1 MGWRGAAG
9 GLVSGTKLEYGGRS
23 MSIFKFLNQDDIRRA
38 NDASITDMGD
48 IIKRMF
54 LSNSKEI
61 NNFELSSQ
69 EKKDAIDE
77 MAKLST
83 AALKAAAAAV
93 NPYVSGPARLTHGQR
108 SGSLTGKAADVRGS
122 IDSYMKELRNK
133 SDKNVKARKERE
145 LASALTSA
153 ANSGKLE
160 ITVDGK
166 RYYRKSKRGKYWYS

>member
-1 MGWRGAAG
+1 MVLWKRKEVIYGKPRGRQRKGDFMGGRGAAG

-69 EKKDAIDE
+69 EKK
-77 MAKLST
+77 
-83 AALKAAAAAV
+83 
-93 NPYVSGPARLTHGQR
+93 R
-108 SGSLTGKAADVRGS
+108 
-122 IDSYMKELRNK
+122 
-133 SDKNVKARKERE
+133 
-145 LASALTSA
+145 
-153 ANSGKLE
+153 
-160 ITVDGK
+160 
-166 RYYRKSKRGKYWYS
+166 RY

>member
-1 MGWRGAAG
+1 MNC
-9 GLVSGTKLEYGGRS
+9 LVK
-23 MSIFKFLNQDDIRRA
+23 K
-38 NDASITDMGD
+38 
-48 IIKRMF
+48 
-54 LSNSKEI
+54 
-61 NNFELSSQ
+61 
-69 EKKDAIDE
+69 KKDAIDE

-83 AALKAAAAAV
+83 AALKASAAAV
-93 NPYVSGPARLTHGQR
+93 NPYVSGPARLTQGQR
-108 SGSLTGKAADVRGS
+108 SGSLAGKAADARGS

-160 ITVDGK
+160 IIVDGK

>member
-1 MGWRGAAG
+1 MGGRGVAG

-83 AALKAAAAAV
+83 AALKASAAAV
-93 NPYVSGPARLTHGQR
+93 NPYVSGPARLTQGQR
-108 SGSLTGKAADVRGS
+108 SGKMCIR
-122 IDSYMKELRNK
+122 DS
-133 SDKNVKARKERE
+133 VKDGHYWD
-145 LASALTSA
+145 TWD
-153 ANSGKLE
+153 SGQE
-160 ITVDGK
+160 IPI
-166 RYYRKSKRGKYWYS
+166 YYWEK